1 MGNLRG
7 HPTLS
12 LQLARSGRLLRY
24 FQMFMALFPFA
35 AGVDTLIGSRLLM
48 TIHASPL
55 YTLLRRNWMFLRH
68 SASLRHGPRT
78 SLDSRSG
85 FYVMI
90 KGGNTSAAILT
101 ISWLRLG
108 FVGSIPFR
116 IRLSN
121 WELLSV

>member
-1 MGNLRG
+1 METLGG
-7 HPTLS
+7 PPTLS
-12 LQLARSGRLLRY
+12 LQLTRSGRFLAY
-24 FQMFMALFPFA
+24 FQMLMPLSPFA

-48 TIHASPL
+48 TIHASPP
-55 YTLLRRNWMFLRH
+55 YTLSRRNRMFLRH
-68 SASLRHGPRT
+68 SASLRHGPRM

-121 WELLSV
+121 WELLSI